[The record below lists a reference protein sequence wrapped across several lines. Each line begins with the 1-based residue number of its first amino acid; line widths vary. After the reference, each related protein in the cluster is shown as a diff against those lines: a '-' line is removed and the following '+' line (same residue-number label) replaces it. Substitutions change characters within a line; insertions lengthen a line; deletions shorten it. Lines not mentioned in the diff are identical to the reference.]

1 MSLDSSHN
9 EPFEDVPNFRQ
20 YFNLFWHWA
29 WLILLTGLIAGM
41 AAFFFSRRMTPYYD
55 STTTVMVNVS
65 PATQTTDYASM
76 LVSQQL
82 TSTYSEMMVKEP
94 VLSQVISQLNIDMT
108 PEELKALITVSPVRD
123 TQLIQITAET
133 TDPQLS
139 ANIANAVATVFSNQ
153 IQEIQSQRFAQ
164 SKTRLEAQLTDLENQ
179 INSYRAQA
187 SEAVTAE
194 DKDRIDAK
202 VTQYQQ
208 LYSNLLLSYEA
219 VRLSESQS
227 ISSVVQVETAKPIV
241 NPVRPKVMQNT
252 LLATM
257 VGFFFAAGAI
267 IAREAMDDTIKT
279 PEDISRKFKIPVL
292 GVINHYNGKGET
304 PITLADPRS
313 PTAEA
318 YRTLR
323 TNVNYTSVDTPLRTL
338 MITSSEPGE
347 GKTTTVSNLAI
358 VLAQNGKQ
366 VIVADCDLRH
376 PRIHT
381 YFRLNN
387 RRGMSNLFAQST
399 FALDGSRQASGVD
412 NLSVITTGSLPPN
425 PAELLGSKKM
435 QSILTAMTESAE
447 VVLVDTPPILAVT
460 DAAVLGPTV
469 DGVILVVK
477 PGKTRASALRQT
489 LEQLHQVKANVLGV
503 VLNDV
508 VTRGSSYGYR
518 YKYYRN
524 YSAYQ
529 HYYGQ
534 KHEGG
539 KKKVTGKDG
548 GLKKS
553 GE

>member
-227 ISSVVQVETAKPIV
+227 ISSVVQVERAKLPSPWLIHVPRPLKLTAHYV
-241 NPVRPKVMQNT
+241 LMLT
-252 LLATM
+252 
-257 VGFFFAAGAI
+257 
-267 IAREAMDDTIKT
+267 
-279 PEDISRKFKIPVL
+279 IPVWT
-292 GVINHYNGKGET
+292 HPY
-304 PITLADPRS
+304 
-313 PTAEA
+313 
-318 YRTLR
+318 
-323 TNVNYTSVDTPLRTL
+323 
-338 MITSSEPGE
+338 
-347 GKTTTVSNLAI
+347 
-358 VLAQNGKQ
+358 VL
-366 VIVADCDLRH
+366 L
-376 PRIHT
+376 
-381 YFRLNN
+381 
-387 RRGMSNLFAQST
+387 
-399 FALDGSRQASGVD
+399 
-412 NLSVITTGSLPPN
+412 
-425 PAELLGSKKM
+425 
-435 QSILTAMTESAE
+435 
-447 VVLVDTPPILAVT
+447 
-460 DAAVLGPTV
+460 
-469 DGVILVVK
+469 
-477 PGKTRASALRQT
+477 
-489 LEQLHQVKANVLGV
+489 
-503 VLNDV
+503 
-508 VTRGSSYGYR
+508 
-518 YKYYRN
+518 
-524 YSAYQ
+524 
-529 HYYGQ
+529 
-534 KHEGG
+534 
-539 KKKVTGKDG
+539 
-548 GLKKS
+548 
-553 GE
+553 